1 MTYENRLL
9 RPILDGLDRLRSQRE
24 AEAAARLRKIYET
37 LPEVADID
45 YRLQSGMLEV
55 ARHAFQSGTDATVP
69 LAKLREENLALQKE
83 RAEALVR
90 AGYPADY
97 TEPNCDCPLCR
108 DTGYVSDK
116 LCACVVQKYRAAM
129 AEELSESVGM
139 GVRGFDAF
147 RTDLYS
153 DLKFGEATSP
163 REQMTEVLEFCKNYA
178 KHFGANAQDLLIT
191 GDTGSGKTL
200 ISACIAHEVVKN
212 GHSVVFD
219 TAFRMF
225 SRFEAER
232 FGREEADC
240 TRYYDADLLVID
252 ALGGEV
258 VTQYS
263 TAQLGDLLAQREL
276 RGKATV
282 INTSL
287 SSEELRAKYKRQL
300 AAKIEGGAVK
310 VPMFGQDNR
319 GR

>member
-9 RPILDGLDRLRSQRE
+9 RPILDGLDRLRSTRE
-24 AEAAARLRKIYET
+24 AEAATRLRNIYQT
-37 LPEVADID
+37 LPEIAEID

-55 ARHAFQSGTDATVP
+55 ARHAFLNGTDAKIP

-83 RAEALVR
+83 RAEALIR
-90 AGYPADY
+90 AGYPAEY
-97 TEPNCDCPLCR
+97 TEPKYDCPLCR

-116 LCACVVQKYRAAM
+116 LCTCVIAKYREAM
-129 AEELSESVGM
+129 AEELSASVGM
-139 GVRGFDAF
+139 GARGFDAI
-147 RTDLYS
+147 RLDVYS
-153 DLKFGEATSP
+153 DLKYGGETSP
-163 REQMTEVLEFCKNYA
+163 REQMKEVLEFCKNYA
-178 KHFGANAQDLLIT
+178 KHFGAKSQNLLIT
-191 GDTGSGKTL
+191 GDTGCGKTL

-232 FGREEADC
+232 FGRSEEDC
-240 TRYYDADLLVID
+240 ERYYDADLLVID

-263 TAQLGDLLAQREL
+263 TAQLGDLIAQREL

-287 SSEELRAKYKRQL
+287 SSEELRAKYKKQL
-300 AAKIEGGAVK
+300 AARIEGGAVK

-319 GR
+319 AR